1 MFFKKSH
8 TKRKRKQAA
17 IKKVKPLIKFEKN
30 KEIDKEPTQKYK
42 KYITER
48 KKNVLHT
55 ERKRNEVTKRNG
67 NVVQLPKPRRYRD
80 PFKREE
86 TILKSEI
93 CKARKQTRRLIFTIT
108 KGKGMK
114 VKHANFNELSKV
126 RCT

>member
-8 TKRKRKQAA
+8 TKRKRKQDT
-17 IKKVKPLIKFEKN
+17 IKKVKPLIRIERH
-30 KEIDKEPTQKYK
+30 KEPDKEQTKRYK
-42 KYITER
+42 ANIQER

-55 ERKRNEVTKRNG
+55 ERKRDEITTRNR

-86 TILKSEI
+86 TILKSDI
-93 CKARKQTRRLIFTIT
+93 CKARRQTRRLIFTIT

>member
-8 TKRKRKQAA
+8 TKRKRKQAT
-17 IKKVKPLIKFEKN
+17 IKKVKPLIKIEKH
-30 KEIDKEPTQKYK
+30 KEPDKEPTQKYK

-55 ERKRNEVTKRNG
+55 ERKRNEIVERNR

-86 TILKSEI
+86 TILKSDI